1 MIYYFFTFVCV
12 ACIALCAWTIG
23 RVDRLAV
30 SLAGQNASVAK
41 QVVEIRKEIDELKDK
56 MAKYEL
62 LEETG
67 DPEMERR
74 IAERIEKK
82 WDDGLQAL
90 MDFNPLTGGKG
101 DDE

>member
-1 MIYYFFTFVCV
+1 MIYYVFAFVCV
-12 ACIALCAWTIG
+12 VCIALCAWTIG

-30 SLAGQNASVAK
+30 SLAGQNANVAK
-41 QVVEIRKEIDELKDK
+41 QVVEIQKRLKDLEDK

-90 MDFNPLTGGKG
+90 LDFNPLTGRR